1 VEHRTSRDTRRSGAK
16 PCAIPRRHALVRI
29 GATILARFH
38 LAELLRPARTSA
50 TVGARILIID
60 DERSVHDVARA
71 YLEDQGYEVLSA
83 IGGRDGLALAL
94 ALHPNVVILDL
105 MLPDLS
111 GEDVCTE
118 LRRGSDVA
126 IVMLTAKSTEDD
138 RIRGLDLG
146 ADDYLSKP
154 FSPRELVARVRALLR
169 RTGDHETQSTPAM
182 TFDEGRLCLDP
193 ERHQALVVG
202 RPVELTPSEFKLLF
216 ALARSPGRVFSRF
229 ELINRVQ
236 GHDYDGYER
245 TIDAHVKNLRRK
257 IEPDPGQPR
266 YVQTVHG
273 VGYRLAA
280 SGP

>member
-1 VEHRTSRDTRRSGAK
+1 
-16 PCAIPRRHALVRI
+16 
-29 GATILARFH
+29 
-38 LAELLRPARTSA
+38 
-50 TVGARILIID
+50 VGARILIID

-83 IGGRDGLALAL
+83 IGGRDGLALAQ
-94 ALHPNVVILDL
+94 ALHPSVVILDL
-105 MLPDLS
+105 MLPDLP
-111 GEDVCTE
+111 GEEVCTE
-118 LRRGSDVA
+118 LRRGSDNLA

-169 RTGDHETQSTPAM
+169 RTGDHETQSAPAM

-202 RPVELTPSEFKLLF
+202 RPVELTPSEFKLLL

-257 IEPDPGQPR
+257 LGDDPRHPR
-266 YVQTVHG
+266 FVLTVPG
-273 VGYRLAA
+273 VGYKLGMR
-280 SGP
+280 SDD

>member
-1 VEHRTSRDTRRSGAK
+1 MGQ
-16 PCAIPRRHALVRI
+16 
-29 GATILARFH
+29 
-38 LAELLRPARTSA
+38 
-50 TVGARILIID
+50 RILIID

-71 YLEDQGYEVLSA
+71 YLERDGYEVLSA
-83 IGGRDGLALAL
+83 MGGRDGLALAQAVQP
-94 ALHPNVVILDL
+94 ALVVLDL

-111 GEDVCTE
+111 GEEVCAE
-118 LRRGSDVA
+118 LRRDSDVA

-146 ADDYLSKP
+146 ADDYLVKP

-169 RTGDHETQSTPAM
+169 RTTDRRLAAEPVLR
-182 TFDEGRLCLDP
+182 FDEGRLCLDP
-193 ERHQALVVG
+193 ERHQAVVHG
-202 RPVELTPSEFKLLF
+202 QSVELTPSEFKLLL

-257 IEPDPGQPR
+257 IEPDLSAPR

-273 VGYRLAA
+273 VGYRLATNG
-280 SGP
+280 GP